1 MLDKMRATPV
11 SELMTREVKFINE
24 NVSLLDAV
32 RKMKEFQVSSLVVES
47 SSEADWFGIV
57 TQKDIINKLMVPEH
71 GREYA
76 LVGDVMTRPA
86 ITVPPIMSVLSC
98 VKLMKRLNIRRLPV
112 CAGRDIVGILSNT
125 DIFRKFYLGPN
136 VD

>member
-1 MLDKMRATPV
+1 MLEKMRATPV
-11 SELMTREVKFINE
+11 SELMTREVKFIKE
-24 NVSLLDAV
+24 HVSLLDAV
-32 RKMKEFQVSSLVVES
+32 QKMKEFHVSSLVVES
-47 SSEADWFGIV
+47 TSEADWYGIV
-57 TQKDIINKLMVPEH
+57 TQKDIINKLMVPEP

-76 LVGDVMTRPA
+76 IVGDVMTRPA

-125 DIFRKFYLGPN
+125 DIFRKFYLGPSM
-136 VD
+136 D